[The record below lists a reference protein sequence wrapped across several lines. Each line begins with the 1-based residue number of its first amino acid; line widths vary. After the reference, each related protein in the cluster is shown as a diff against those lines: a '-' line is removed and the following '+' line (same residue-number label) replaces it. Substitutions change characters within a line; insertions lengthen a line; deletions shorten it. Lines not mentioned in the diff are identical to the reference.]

1 VNRILGPQGIT
12 PKFDTVEPKGG
23 LGGEN
28 QKPKPKK
35 TTPLTEDQQ
44 KIKTQFGS

>member
-12 PKFDTVEPKGG
+12 PKFNTVEPKGG

-28 QKPKPKK
+28 QKAKPNK
-35 TTPLTEDQQ
+35 TTPHNRSS
-44 KIKTQFGS
+44 KSNYN

>member
-12 PKFDTVEPKGG
+12 PKFNTVEPKGG

-28 QKPKPKK
+28 QKAKPNK